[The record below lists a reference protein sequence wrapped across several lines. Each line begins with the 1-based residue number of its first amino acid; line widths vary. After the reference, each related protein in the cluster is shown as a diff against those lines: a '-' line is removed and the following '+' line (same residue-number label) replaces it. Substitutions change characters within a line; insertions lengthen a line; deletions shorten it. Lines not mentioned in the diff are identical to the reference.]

1 MCTGLSSRE
10 VASRVNTHTPLEGS
24 FSFVQVKIQ
33 SIKYE
38 SINPLYIHTAIL
50 WTPTR
55 CPEWN
60 SSHLPRMNA
69 GDFSYHYSLKD
80 LFLLILFVCL
90 CLYECVLCFC
100 ACVQKRASA
109 PSGAGYVN
117 CQVVVSGLT
126 GVLGLELSSSGG
138 PVTALTTEAPPPPAL
153 LITSNHFLPICSQRI

>member
-80 LFLLILFVCL
+80 LFLLISFVCL

-100 ACVQKRASA
+100 VCVQKRASA

-126 GVLGLELSSSGG
+126 GVELGGGLGFELSSSGG
-138 PVTALTTEAPPPPAL
+138 PVTALTTEVPPRH
-153 LITSNHFLPICSQRI
+153 I